1 MSNATKD
8 HATAAPAI
16 NFIRNII
23 DADLSAGKHATR
35 KWSGQPGPAAQQF
48 AGVPDPAKIRT
59 RFPPEP
65 NGYLHFGHAKSICLN
80 FGLARDYGGH
90 CHLRFDDTNPEKEEQ
105 EYVDSIIDAVKWL
118 GFSWEG
124 DGETNLYYASNY
136 FDWMVQFAEYL
147 LASGHAYV
155 DSQSADEMRAA
166 RGTLTEAGK
175 DSPYRNRSV
184 GENLELGRRNVV
196 HQHLPSAQEP
206 GPRHDHAG
214 AGGAGGRVERLH
226 LGGRLRRDGKD
237 GRGGHAGC
245 RDRSRRDNHSRS
257 LLFEFQIGLLRR
269 DKSSLLGLR

>member
-8 HATAAPAI
+8 HATAAPAV

-23 DADLSAGKHATR
+23 DADLVSGKHAAR
-35 KWSGQPGPAAQQF
+35 KWSGQPGPAAQQL
-48 AGVPDPAKIRT
+48 AGAPDPAKIRT

-147 LASGHAYV
+147 LPAVMLTWIARAPMKCA
-155 DSQSADEMRAA
+155 QRAA
-166 RGTLTEAGK
+166 
-175 DSPYRNRSV
+175 
-184 GENLELGRRNVV
+184 
-196 HQHLPSAQEP
+196 H
-206 GPRHDHAG
+206 
-214 AGGAGGRVERLH
+214 
-226 LGGRLRRDGKD
+226 
-237 GRGGHAGC
+237 
-245 RDRSRRDNHSRS
+245 
-257 LLFEFQIGLLRR
+257 
-269 DKSSLLGLR
+269 